1 MFFCTRF
8 IRTVLIVVAPAT
20 HTHTHREKERERE
33 ITIIHPRAQL
43 IVAWILDSDR
53 TTPQPQ
59 MAFLKYKLLS
69 H

>member
-33 ITIIHPRAQL
+33 SKREESVCVINRLSTKSCTLIIACM
-43 IVAWILDSDR
+43 S
-53 TTPQPQ
+53 
-59 MAFLKYKLLS
+59 
-69 H
+69 